1 MFATWSWGACCTFIS
16 QKGHW
21 PLYCK
26 KQVLLLGKAFICFF
40 FSSSMFEVTL
50 NFQFGFRLESKSEFF
65 FSRES
70 KGTFGLIQWRHSC
83 FGSNTSHVLCLS
95 GWSSLCFGLG
105 FFFFSNLENVCLKSY
120 IRGVGGGGATLGH
133 LSSSRR
139 GMQRDKETHMD
150 MIPCDRQKFIP
161 EVVTVRIPPTGRI
174 WFSNCLLSCSK
185 LSVLVYPL
193 TFLVVR

>member
-105 FFFFSNLENVCLKSY
+105 FFFFFQFRKCLLKIIY
-120 IRGVGGGGATLGH
+120 KGGGGGR
-133 LSSSRR
+133 SN
-139 GMQRDKETHMD
+139 
-150 MIPCDRQKFIP
+150 
-161 EVVTVRIPPTGRI
+161 TGT
-174 WFSNCLLSCSK
+174 
-185 LSVLVYPL
+185 SVLILEGDAAGQRNTHGHDTMWQAKIYP
-193 TFLVVR
+193 RGSNRQDPSNRENMI